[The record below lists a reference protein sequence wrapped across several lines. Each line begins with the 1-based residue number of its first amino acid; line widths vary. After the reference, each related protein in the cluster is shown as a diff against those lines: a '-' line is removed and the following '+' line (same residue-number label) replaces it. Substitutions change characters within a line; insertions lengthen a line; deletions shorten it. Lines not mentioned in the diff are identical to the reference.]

1 MAKYKITEKQLNYV
15 RENLKIKS
23 TVKPEDVNDIKL
35 PNPNRMTTTEV
46 EIEVKQIAQKLI
58 NKFKS
63 LNKDNKDKFKTEFE
77 NFLNQF

>member
-1 MAKYKITEKQLNYV
+1 MVKYKITEKQLNYV